1 MLRPTEVSSRVLAM
15 RAIRTANKG
24 FTLVEM
30 LVVLVILGLIVGL
43 VGPRVLNYLSGARAD
58 TAEVQLQQLYSAVQL
73 YTIDV
78 GAPPSTDDGLK
89 ALVTAPS
96 GADAWGGPYLDG
108 DTVPLDPWG
117 NAYLYELDR
126 ETAQFRVSTLGA
138 DGIAGGDGANADLT
152 R

>member
-1 MLRPTEVSSRVLAM
+1 M

-89 ALVTAPS
+89 ALVAAPS

-108 DTVPLDPWG
+108 DSVPLDPWG

-138 DGIAGGDGANADLT
+138 DGIAGGEGPNADLT